1 MGKNIE
7 QDDNHSPRFHTGA
20 PLGRRGGGG
29 ASKPIDRMQQNV
41 YM

>member
-7 QDDNHSPRFHTGA
+7 KDDNHSPRFHTGA
-20 PLGRRGGGG
+20 PLGGRGGG

>member
-1 MGKNIE
+1 MGKNIV
-7 QDDNHSPRFHTGA
+7 QDDNHPPHFHTG
-20 PLGRRGGGG
+20 PPSGEGG

>member
-20 PLGRRGGGG
+20 PLGGRGG